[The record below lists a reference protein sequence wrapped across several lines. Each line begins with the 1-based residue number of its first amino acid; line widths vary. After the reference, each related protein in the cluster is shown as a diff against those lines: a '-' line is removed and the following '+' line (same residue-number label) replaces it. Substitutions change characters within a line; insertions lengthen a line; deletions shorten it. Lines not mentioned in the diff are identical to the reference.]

1 VIAAILYGT
10 GAALQQHQASTAP
23 DRAAGRLSLL
33 LLLMRRPWWLLG
45 IATEETGFAAHAVAL
60 RSGPLTIVQMLMASS
75 LVFSV
80 ATIRLW
86 SRRPLSWVAWAAC
99 GAVVAGIGAF
109 VMLTSLSGLAGGQE
123 LPRGAGLA
131 AACLGISAV
140 PLAAT
145 GLAATGR
152 RRAILLAVAAGL
164 ADAGMAVVTMA
175 FARTVP
181 LGPTAIVTSW
191 PLYALIAAGF
201 CSFLLTQTAYQ
212 AGFPMITLPIIAVV
226 TPISSLATGASLLG
240 ETPHLGVARAAG
252 LGFAVLTTAAGL
264 VALARRTGAPHAP
277 GIQLSSGPNTRTLV
291 QLSITDG
298 LAQRQGQCRD
308 RGAPTHSARPRAV
321 ATVSPASVANR
332 ADPAGLHRAALA
344 ERGTVPRA
352 RRLSSRPHRW
362 AGLV

>member
-1 VIAAILYGT
+1 VALTWSRGPTLLSVEYVFLPLSAAVIAAILYGT

-60 RSGPLTIVQMLMASS
+60 RSGPLAIVQMLMASS

-86 SRRPLSWVAWAAC
+86 SRRPLGWVAWAAC

-109 VMLTSLSGLAGGQE
+109 VVLTSLSGLAGGHE
-123 LPRGAGLA
+123 LPHGAGLA
-131 AACLGISAV
+131 AACLWIGAA
-140 PLAAT
+140 PLVAT

-181 LGPTAIVTSW
+181 LGPTAIFTSW
-191 PLYALIAAGF
+191 PLYTLIAAGF

-212 AGFPMITLPIIAVV
+212 AGFPMITLPVIAVI
-226 TPISSLATGASLLG
+226 TPMSSLAAGASLLG
-240 ETPHLGVARAAG
+240 ETLHVGVAHAAG
-252 LGFAVLTTAAGL
+252 LGFAVLVTTTGL
-264 VALARRTGAPHAP
+264 VVLARRAGPPHAP
-277 GIQLSSGPNTRTLV
+277 GTQLSPGPSTRTLV
-291 QLSITDG
+291 ELSITD
-298 LAQRQGQCRD
+298 CP
-308 RGAPTHSARPRAV
+308 APDQDPYRNRRALTRP
-321 ATVSPASVANR
+321 
-332 ADPAGLHRAALA
+332 
-344 ERGTVPRA
+344 
-352 RRLSSRPHRW
+352 
-362 AGLV
+362 LV